1 MAVEHIKTWRVGQ
14 VEVTR
19 LVEVWK
25 WEDDISMALEGAKPS
40 IVLTQPW
47 LLPDH
52 ATPEGRMFINFQAF
66 VIKAGK
72 RRIMID
78 TCVGADRER
87 EFPVFTRMQTSFL
100 EDLASI
106 GIAPADID
114 TVLCTHL
121 HFDHVGWNTRLVD
134 GHWVPTF
141 PNARYL
147 FSRKEYDHWQM
158 LRDSGGYHAINHLAD
173 SVDPVVAAGLVD
185 FIAHDHRIS
194 DEIQLLPTPGHTP
207 DHVSVLI
214 SSEGEHAA
222 ITGDVMHHPIQVAM
236 PAHPATFDMD
246 KQAGAQTRVEFVER
260 FQQKP
265 VLVIGSHFADP
276 GAGYIVRH
284 GDAWKL
290 HTPHEG

>member
-1 MAVEHIKTWRVGQ
+1 MAIEHMKTWRVGR
-14 VEVTR
+14 VEITR
-19 LVEVWK
+19 IVEVWK
-25 WEDDISMALEGAKPS
+25 WEDDIGMALEGGTPS
-40 IVLTQPW
+40 MVFAQPW
-47 LLPDH
+47 LLPQH
-52 ATPEGRMFINFQAF
+52 VTPQGRMFINFQAF
-66 VIKAGK
+66 VLKAGQ

-87 EFPVFTRMQTSFL
+87 EFPVFTRMHTTFL

-106 GIAPADID
+106 GITPPDID

-121 HFDHVGWNTRLVD
+121 HFDHVGWNTHLVD
-134 GHWVPTF
+134 GKWVPTF

-147 FSRKEYDHWQM
+147 FSRKEYEHWMM
-158 LRDSGGYHAINHLAD
+158 LRETGRYHGINHLAD
-173 SVDPVVAAGLVD
+173 SVDPIVTAGLVD
-185 FIAHDHRIS
+185 FIDHEHHIS
-194 DEIQLLPTPGHTP
+194 DEIRLLPTPGHTP

-214 SSEGEHAA
+214 NSEGGQAV

-236 PAHPATFDMD
+236 PAHAATFDMD
-246 KQAGAQTRVEFVER
+246 KPAGAKTRLEFVKR
-260 FQQKP
+260 FQEKP

-290 HTPHEG
+290 NSPH

>member
-1 MAVEHIKTWRVGQ
+1 MAIEHMKTWRVGR
-14 VEVTR
+14 VEITR
-19 LVEVWK
+19 IVEVWK
-25 WEDDISMALEGAKPS
+25 WEDDIGMALEGGTPS
-40 IVLTQPW
+40 MVLAQPW
-47 LLPDH
+47 LLPH
-52 ATPEGRMFINFQAF
+52 HVTPEGRMFINFQAF
-66 VIKAGK
+66 VLKIGK

-87 EFPVFTRMQTSFL
+87 EFEVFTRMRTTFL

-106 GIAPADID
+106 GIAPGDVD

-134 GHWVPTF
+134 GRWVPTF

-147 FSRKEYDHWQM
+147 FSRKEYDHWVM
-158 LRDSGGYHAINHLAD
+158 LRETGGYHGVNHLAD

-185 FIAHDHRIS
+185 FITHEHRIS
-194 DEIQLLPTPGHTP
+194 DEIRLLPTPGHTP

-214 SSEGEHAA
+214 NSGDEQAV

-236 PAHPATFDMD
+236 PGHPATFDMD
-246 KQAGAQTRVEFVER
+246 KTAGAKTRVDFVTR
-260 FQQKP
+260 FQEKP

-290 HTPHEG
+290 NPPH

>member
-1 MAVEHIKTWRVGQ
+1 MAVEHMKTWRIGR
-14 VEVTR
+14 VEITR

-25 WEDDISMALEGAKPS
+25 WEDDIGMALEGGKPAM
-40 IVLTQPW
+40 VLAQPW
-47 LLPDH
+47 LLPQH

-66 VIKAGK
+66 VLKAGK

-87 EFPVFTRMQTSFL
+87 EFAVFTRMRTTFL

-106 GIAPADID
+106 GIAPGDVD

-147 FSRKEYDHWQM
+147 FSRKEYDHWVM
-158 LRDSGGYHAINHLAD
+158 LRETGGYHGVNHLAD

-185 FIAHDHRIS
+185 FITHEHRLS
-194 DEIQLLPTPGHTP
+194 DEIRLLPTPGHTP

-214 SSEGEHAA
+214 DSEGEQAV

-246 KQAGAQTRVEFVER
+246 KEAGSKTRVEFVKR
-260 FQQKP
+260 FQENP

-290 HTPHEG
+290 NSPH

>member
-1 MAVEHIKTWRVGQ
+1 MAIEHMKTWRVGR
-14 VEVTR
+14 VEITR

-25 WEDDISMALEGAKPS
+25 WEDDIGMALEGGKPAM
-40 IVLTQPW
+40 VLAQPW
-47 LLPDH
+47 LLPQH

-66 VIKAGK
+66 VLKAGK

-87 EFPVFTRMQTSFL
+87 EFPVFTRMRTTFL

-106 GIAPADID
+106 GIAPGGVD

-134 GHWVPTF
+134 GRWVPTF

-147 FSRKEYDHWQM
+147 FSRKEYDHWVM
-158 LRDSGGYHAINHLAD
+158 LRETGGYHGINHLAD
-173 SVDPVVAAGLVD
+173 SIDPVVAAGLVD
-185 FIAHDHRIS
+185 FITHEHRIS
-194 DEIQLLPTPGHTP
+194 DEIRLLPTPGHTP

-214 SSEGEHAA
+214 NSQGEQAV

-246 KQAGAQTRVEFVER
+246 KEAGSKTRVEFVAR
-260 FQQKP
+260 FQEKP

-290 HTPHEG
+290 NSPH

>member
-1 MAVEHIKTWRVGQ
+1 MAVERMKTWRVGR
-14 VEVTR
+14 VEITR

-25 WEDDISMALEGAKPS
+25 WEDDIWMVLEGAKPS

-52 ATPEGRMFINFQAF
+52 ATPQGRMFINFQAF
-66 VIKAGK
+66 VLKAGK

-87 EFPVFTRMQTSFL
+87 EFPVFTHMQTTFL

-106 GIAPADID
+106 GITPAYID

-134 GHWVPTF
+134 GRWEPTF
-141 PNARYL
+141 PRARYL
-147 FSRKEYDHWQM
+147 FSRKEYDHWMMLRETGGYQAVNH
-158 LRDSGGYHAINHLAD
+158 LRDSI
-173 SVDPVVAAGLVD
+173 DPVVAAGLVD
-185 FIAHDHRIS
+185 YVAHDHQIS
-194 DEIQLLPTPGHTP
+194 DEVRLLPTPGHTP
-207 DHVSVLI
+207 DHVSVYI
-214 SSEGEHAA
+214 SSQGEQAV
-222 ITGDVMHHPIQVAM
+222 ITGDLMHHPIQLAM
-236 PAHPATFDMD
+236 PAHAATFDMD
-246 KQAGAQTRVEFVER
+246 KSTGSKTRVEFVSR
-260 FQQKP
+260 FQEKP
-265 VLVIGSHFADP
+265 VLIIGSHFADP

-290 HTPHEG
+290 KSPH

>member
-1 MAVEHIKTWRVGQ
+1 MAVEHMKTWRVGR

-19 LVEVWK
+19 IVEVWK
-25 WEDDISMALEGAKPS
+25 WEDDISMALDGAKPS
-40 IVLTQPW
+40 IVATQPW
-47 LLPDH
+47 LLPHH
-52 ATPEGRMFINFQAF
+52 ATPTGRMFINFQAF

-87 EFPVFTRMQTSFL
+87 EFPVFTHMQTTFL
-100 EDLASI
+100 EDIASI
-106 GIAPADID
+106 GITPADID

-134 GHWVPTF
+134 GRWVPTF

-158 LRDSGGYHAINHLAD
+158 LRDSGGYHAINHLVDA
-173 SVDPVVAAGLVD
+173 VDPVVAAGQVD
-185 FIAHDHRIS
+185 FIDHEHRIS
-194 DEIQLLPTPGHTP
+194 DEIRLLPTPGHTP

-214 SSEGEHAA
+214 DSEGEHAV

-246 KQAGAQTRVEFVER
+246 KQAGARTRVDFVAR
-260 FQQKP
+260 FQDKP

-276 GAGYIVRH
+276 SAGFIVRN
-284 GDAWKL
+284 GDACKL
-290 HTPHEG
+290 EH

>member
-1 MAVEHIKTWRVGQ
+1 MAIEHMKTWRVGR
-14 VEVTR
+14 VEITR
-19 LVEVWK
+19 IVEVWK
-25 WEDDISMALEGAKPS
+25 WEDDIGMALDGAKPS

-52 ATPEGRMFINFQAF
+52 ATPQGRMSINFQAF
-66 VIKAGK
+66 VLKAGK

-87 EFPVFTRMQTSFL
+87 EFAVFTRMRTTFL
-100 EDLASI
+100 EDLALI
-106 GIAPADID
+106 GITPGNVD

-147 FSRKEYDHWQM
+147 FSRKEYDHWLM
-158 LRDSGGYHAINHLAD
+158 LRETGGYHAVNHLAD

-185 FIAHDHRIS
+185 FINHEHQIS
-194 DEIQLLPTPGHTP
+194 DEIRLLPTPGHTP

-214 SSEGEHAA
+214 NSGGEQAV

-246 KQAGAQTRVEFVER
+246 KKTGSKSRVDFVTR
-260 FQQKP
+260 FQEKP

-290 HTPHEG
+290 NSPH

>member
-1 MAVEHIKTWRVGQ
+1 MAVEHMRTWRIGS
-14 VEVTR
+14 VEITR
-19 LVEVWK
+19 IVEVWK
-25 WEDDISMALEGAKPS
+25 WEDDIGMTLDGGQAS

-47 LLPDH
+47 LLPHH

-66 VIKAGK
+66 VIKAGT

-87 EFPVFTRMQTSFL
+87 EFPVFTRMQTTFL

-106 GIAPADID
+106 GIAPGDID

-121 HFDHVGWNTRLVD
+121 HFDHVGWNTRLVE
-134 GHWVPTF
+134 GRWVPTF

-147 FSRKEYDHWQM
+147 FSRKEYDHWLM
-158 LRDSGGYHAINHLAD
+158 LRETGGYHGINHLAD
-173 SVDPVVAAGLVD
+173 AVDPVVAAGLVD
-185 FIAHDHRIS
+185 FINHEHQIS
-194 DEIQLLPTPGHTP
+194 GEIRLLPTPGHTP
-207 DHVSVLI
+207 DHVSVLVN
-214 SSEGEHAA
+214 SEGEQAV

-246 KQAGAQTRVEFVER
+246 KAAGAKTRVEFVTR
-260 FQQKP
+260 FQEKP

-290 HTPHEG
+290 SSPH

>member
-1 MAVEHIKTWRVGQ
+1 MAIEHMKTWRVGR
-14 VEVTR
+14 VEITR
-19 LVEVWK
+19 IVEVWK
-25 WEDDISMALEGAKPS
+25 WEDDIGMALEGGTPS
-40 IVLTQPW
+40 MVLAQPW
-47 LLPDH
+47 LLPH
-52 ATPEGRMFINFQAF
+52 HVTPEGRMFINFQAF
-66 VIKAGK
+66 VLKIGK

-87 EFPVFTRMQTSFL
+87 QFEVFTRMRTTFL

-106 GIAPADID
+106 GIAPGDVD

-134 GHWVPTF
+134 GRWVPTF

-147 FSRKEYDHWQM
+147 FSRKEYDHWVM
-158 LRDSGGYHAINHLAD
+158 LRETGGYHGVNHLAD

-185 FIAHDHRIS
+185 FITHEHRIS
-194 DEIQLLPTPGHTP
+194 DEIRLLPTPGHTP

-214 SSEGEHAA
+214 NSGDEQAV

-236 PAHPATFDMD
+236 PGHPATFDMD
-246 KQAGAQTRVEFVER
+246 KTAGAKTRVDFVTR
-260 FQQKP
+260 FQEKP

-276 GAGYIVRH
+276 GAGYIVRN

-290 HTPHEG
+290 NPPH

>member
-1 MAVEHIKTWRVGQ
+1 MAIEHMKTWRVGR
-14 VEVTR
+14 VEITR
-19 LVEVWK
+19 IVEVWK
-25 WEDDISMALEGAKPS
+25 WEDDIGMALEGGTPS
-40 IVLTQPW
+40 MVLGQPW
-47 LLPDH
+47 LLPH
-52 ATPEGRMFINFQAF
+52 HVTPEGRMFINFQAF
-66 VIKAGK
+66 VLKIGK

-87 EFPVFTRMQTSFL
+87 EFEVFTRMRTTFL

-106 GIAPADID
+106 GIAPGDVD

-134 GHWVPTF
+134 GRWVPTF

-147 FSRKEYDHWQM
+147 FSRKEYDHWVM
-158 LRDSGGYHAINHLAD
+158 LRETGGYHGVNHLAD

-185 FIAHDHRIS
+185 FITHEHRIS
-194 DEIQLLPTPGHTP
+194 DEIRLLPTPGHTP

-214 SSEGEHAA
+214 NSGDEQAV

-236 PAHPATFDMD
+236 PGHPATFDMD
-246 KQAGAQTRVEFVER
+246 KTAGAKTRVDFVTR
-260 FQQKP
+260 FQEKP

-284 GDAWKL
+284 GDAWRL
-290 HTPHEG
+290 NPPH